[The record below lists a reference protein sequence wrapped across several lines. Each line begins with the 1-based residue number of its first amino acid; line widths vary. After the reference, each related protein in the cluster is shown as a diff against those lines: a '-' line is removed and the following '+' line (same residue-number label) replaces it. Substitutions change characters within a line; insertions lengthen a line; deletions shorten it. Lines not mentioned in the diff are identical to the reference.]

1 MNPILLNLLTGLGYS
16 AFGFILGWAAGRVG
30 KDLPKESV
38 EQLPQKPWWPIMRL
52 MLGIIILILVA
63 YTVISGI
70 VTAAHDRG
78 VVECQTQLNQD
89 FRTALV
95 ARSQAAANERT
106 AQKTLLLVTS
116 DPKTSQTA
124 KYEAIQNYLKTL
136 DAADQARAD
145 SPLIENTRCD

>member
-1 MNPILLNLLTGLGYS
+1 MISLITGLCYS
-16 AFGFILGWAAGRVG
+16 ALGFILGWVAGRVG
-30 KDLPKESV
+30 RGIPKEPV
-38 EQLPQKPWWPIMRL
+38 EQLPQKRWWRVMRL

-70 VTAAHDRG
+70 VAAAHDRA
-78 VVECQTQLNQD
+78 VAECQTQLNQD

-116 DPKTSQTA
+116 DPKTPQSL
-124 KYEAIQNYLKTL
+124 KYQAIQDYLKTL
-136 DAADQARAD
+136 DAADQTRAD